1 MAVATKCCKTRFLCL
16 FAQEHV
22 DFRIQVSHDL
32 IFEYEMHYNSLNPGG
47 YIYIYKPSTTFFSLC
62 LD

>member
-22 DFRIQVSHDL
+22 DFRIQVSQDL
-32 IFEYEMHYNSLNPGG
+32 IFEYEMHYNYVASVNHGA
-47 YIYIYKPSTTFFSLC
+47 YIQA
-62 LD
+62 